1 MKKRWKIA
9 IVALAAAIIVGGA
22 ATYLFTIGPF
32 GKPVLAS
39 VNGEKIPVARFQA
52 ELGKID
58 PAARELVKEDPGKLL
73 DVIVTRTLLLQQAKK
88 EGVPAPKA
96 GTETPPAAGMDAE
109 TATIM
114 AYLEKKM
121 AALPPVSS
129 EEVDQIY
136 EAYKDQMGGR
146 KKEEVAPLIRQMI
159 EQQRRGEEAEKL
171 IADLRK
177 NARIDVNQK
186 ELQKLAVVPPGMETQ
201 SEADFSK
208 ALTGGKPMVAD
219 FGSNSCIPCRQ
230 LRPVLQKIR
239 KDYTG
244 KLEVLIID
252 IRDKQK
258 LAADYQIQVIPTVI
272 FFDPAGKE
280 VFRHQGFMSE
290 EKVKEQL
297 AKMGVV

>member
-1 MKKRWKIA
+1 MKRKWKIA
-9 IVALAAAIIVGGA
+9 ILALTAAIVVGGI
-22 ATYLFTIGPF
+22 ATYLFTIGPL
-32 GKPVLAS
+32 GKPELAA
-39 VNGEKIPVARFQA
+39 VNGEKIPVARFQE

-58 PAARELVKEDPGKLL
+58 PAARELVKENPGKLL
-73 DVIVTRTLLLQQAKK
+73 DVIVNRTLLLQQAKK
-88 EGVPAPKA
+88 EGGAAPKGGSA
-96 GTETPPAAGMDAE
+96 TPPAAGQDAE

-114 AYLEKKM
+114 AYLDKKM
-121 AALPPVSS
+121 AAVPPVAP
-129 EEVDQIY
+129 EEIERIY
-136 EAYKDQMGGR
+136 EAYKDQLGGR
-146 KKEEVAPLIRQMI
+146 KKEEAVPLIKQMI
-159 EQQRRGEEAEKL
+159 EQQRQGEEAEKL

-177 NARIDVNQK
+177 GAKIDVNQK

-201 SEADFSK
+201 SEADFRK
-208 ALTGGKPMVAD
+208 ALTGGKPMVVD

-252 IRDKQK
+252 IRNNQK
-258 LAADYQIQVIPTVI
+258 LASDYQIQVIPTVV

>member
-1 MKKRWKIA
+1 MKKKWKIA
-9 IVALAAAIIVGGA
+9 ILILTAAIAVGVV

-32 GKPVLAS
+32 AKSVLAA
-39 VNGEKIPVARFQA
+39 VNGEKIPVALFQD

-58 PAARELVKEDPGKLL
+58 PAARDLVKEDPGKLL
-73 DVIVTRTLLLQQAKK
+73 DVIINRTLLLQQAKK
-88 EGVPAPKA
+88 EGVVAPKGVSA
-96 GTETPPAAGMDAE
+96 PPPAAGEEAE
-109 TATIM
+109 TAMIM
-114 AYLEKKM
+114 AYLDKKM
-121 AALPPVSS
+121 AALPPVAP
-129 EEVDQIY
+129 EEIDLIY
-136 EAYKDQMGGR
+136 EAYKNQMDGR
-146 KKEEVAPLIRQMI
+146 KKEEAAPMIKQMI
-159 EQQRRGEEAEKL
+159 EQQRQGEEVEKL

-177 NARIDVNQK
+177 IAKIEVNQK

-201 SEADFSK
+201 SEADFRK
-208 ALTGGKPMVAD
+208 AQSGGKPMIVD

-252 IRDKQK
+252 IRNNQK
-258 LAADYQIQVIPTVI
+258 LASDYQIQVIPTVV

-280 VFRHQGFMSE
+280 IFRHQGFMSE
-290 EKVKEQL
+290 EKIKEQL